1 MPPKGKS
8 SAASI
13 PRRNA
18 PARSAKTRSAAN
30 TASMYKEAQEYVEQT
45 LEGFSDEISDPEDIE
60 DDSEDVDV
68 VMDSFDEE
76 ETRPQKSPKRA
87 PVKKRIAA
95 KATGRSTKSST
106 AGSSTK
112 GKGKETIKGTQGT
125 NRPPTTKDRVL
136 LGSKPEPEK
145 LTPMKRKISETK
157 FVLGR
162 SSSVPTTPSAASPVI
177 PRSQLQNRVA
187 SQNRRE
193 DQWTDKYAP
202 RDKSELA
209 VNKTK
214 TDQVREW
221 LQLYTDPKK
230 ARETGS
236 GGTIL
241 VLTGPAGTG
250 KTAVLRML
258 AQEMDLDIV
267 EWINSVNENNLI
279 RRAGLPDQK
288 KWDSV
293 DDEYVPAMKAFQD
306 FFTRAQRFNPLTLG
320 DDVFGNKPVT
330 IEKKRSGKNIIL
342 IEDLPP
348 VSASSSR
355 KIFQDTILDFA
366 NSRSITASVLVLIVS
381 DAFSKQNTE
390 LTFSSNDNR
399 EQPCSIRTLLP
410 KTLLDR
416 LDSARTFMTKAIKT
430 LVAAEFIR
438 NESYAPTTEEIQQLI
453 EVHDG
458 DIRAVINSLQFL
470 CYLPLETRENYRVAA
485 RKLEEDNYVDSE
497 LKAQQGQDSSLD
509 LFHAVGKVL
518 FNKRDWRTLMEYD
531 PDFVK
536 IPPQATAQR
545 KHRPSLYFN
554 PEKELIEKLPVEPDL
569 FVLMLHQNY
578 TRHMSDI
585 EECSTAMDYLCVSEQ
600 FSNPSSVNF
609 AQMAQMEPYMTS
621 LAVRGVLFAPMQQG
635 PSQGGPRKKAW
646 WPEFF
651 SVNKTKRTNDDSFTD
666 VAADF
671 VGDDAKGLS
680 SGHICGPGSLPKAV
694 VREEVVPM
702 LSKCVAMNPYLPIFQ
717 RVRPSSKS
725 FIRNTV
731 GVYGRGFGASAK
743 EFGEGDEGFL
753 EEIADQ
759 NDDGETIGSQGP
771 SGSGI
776 GRQAGQ
782 PQTPRTP
789 NSAFSSSPSSWMS
802 KKATPPSKLGSTH
815 YQIPEDE
822 DPIEEF
828 SD

>member
-187 SQNRRE
+187 SQNRR
-193 DQWTDKYAP
+193 
-202 RDKSELA
+202 
-209 VNKTK
+209 
-214 TDQVREW
+214 
-221 LQLYTDPKK
+221 
-230 ARETGS
+230 
-236 GGTIL
+236 
-241 VLTGPAGTG
+241 GPAGTG

-293 DDEYVPAMKAFQD
+293 DD
-306 FFTRAQRFNPLTLG
+306 
-320 DDVFGNKPVT
+320 
-330 IEKKRSGKNIIL
+330 
-342 IEDLPP
+342 
-348 VSASSSR
+348 
-355 KIFQDTILDFA
+355 
-366 NSRSITASVLVLIVS
+366 
-381 DAFSKQNTE
+381 
-390 LTFSSNDNR
+390 
-399 EQPCSIRTLLP
+399 
-410 KTLLDR
+410 
-416 LDSARTFMTKAIKT
+416 ARTFMTKAIKT

-554 PEKELIEKLPVEPDL
+554 PEK
-569 FVLMLHQNY
+569 
-578 TRHMSDI
+578 
-585 EECSTAMDYLCVSEQ
+585 
-600 FSNPSSVNF
+600 NF

-635 PSQGGPRKKAW
+635 PSQGGP
-646 WPEFF
+646 P
-651 SVNKTKRTNDDSFTD
+651 
-666 VAADF
+666 ADF